1 MILPLDERDFAL
13 ITSAK
18 DMGYVDE
25 WNKDMLLSAL
35 KNQNFYGIK
44 VIRDKIKEEVLGYIH
59 YSLSVDSMDIN
70 SVFVFPSFRRK
81 GVAEKLLSVVI
92 DTAKEKRL
100 DKIFLEVRE
109 TNAPA
114 IKLYQ
119 KAGFNKVGTRKKYYF
134 DGENAI
140 VMARE
145 NLL

>member
-1 MILPLDERDFAL
+1 MISPLTERDFAL
-13 ITSAK
+13 IISAK
-18 DMGYVDE
+18 EMGYADE

-35 KNQNFYGIK
+35 KNQNFYGLK
-44 VIRDKIKEEVLGYIH
+44 VSHYEGVLGYIH

-70 SVFVFPSFRRK
+70 SVFVFPNARRK
-81 GVAEKLLSVVI
+81 GVGEKLLSAVI
-92 DTAKEKRL
+92 DVAKEKKL

-114 IKLYQ
+114 INLYQ
-119 KAGFNKVGTRKKYYF
+119 KAGFTKTGVRKKYYS

-140 VMARE
+140 VMVKE

>member
-1 MILPLDERDFAL
+1 MILPLDGRDFAL

-35 KNQNFYGIK
+35 KNQNFYGLK
-44 VIRDKIKEEVLGYIH
+44 VISDINKEEVLGYIH

-81 GVAEKLLSVVI
+81 GIAEKLLSAVVG
-92 DTAKEKRL
+92 TAKEKRL

-114 IKLYQ
+114 INLYQ
-119 KAGFNKVGTRKKYYF
+119 KVGFNKVGKRKKYYF

-140 VMARE
+140 VMAME

>member
-35 KNQNFYGIK
+35 KNQNFYGLK

>member
-1 MILPLDERDFAL
+1 MILPLDGRDFAL

-18 DMGYVDE
+18 DMGYLDE

-35 KNQNFYGIK
+35 KNQNFYGLK
-44 VIRDKIKEEVLGYIH
+44 VISDKIKEEVLGYIH

-81 GVAEKLLSVVI
+81 GIAEKLLSAVI
-92 DTAKEKRL
+92 NTAKEKRL

-119 KAGFNKVGTRKKYYF
+119 KAGFNSVGIRKKYYF

>member
-1 MILPLDERDFAL
+1 MILPLDGRDFAL

-18 DMGYVDE
+18 DMGYLDE

-35 KNQNFYGIK
+35 KNQNFYGLK
-44 VIRDKIKEEVLGYIH
+44 VISDKNSEEVLGYIH

-70 SVFVFPSFRRK
+70 SVFVFPRFRRK
-81 GVAEKLLSVVI
+81 GIAEKLLSAVI
-92 DTAKEKRL
+92 NTAKEKNL

-114 IKLYQ
+114 INLYQ
-119 KAGFNKVGTRKKYYF
+119 KAGFNSVGMRKKYYF

>member
-1 MILPLDERDFAL
+1 
-13 ITSAK
+13 
-18 DMGYVDE
+18 
-25 WNKDMLLSAL
+25 
-35 KNQNFYGIK
+35 
-44 VIRDKIKEEVLGYIH
+44 
-59 YSLSVDSMDIN
+59 MDIN
-70 SVFVFPSFRRK
+70 SVFVFPRFRRK
-81 GVAEKLLSVVI
+81 GVAEKLLSAAI
-92 DTAKEKRL
+92 NTAKEKNL

-140 VMARE
+140 VMTRE

>member
-18 DMGYVDE
+18 DMGYADE

-35 KNQNFYGIK
+35 KNQNFYGLK
-44 VIRDKIKEEVLGYIH
+44 VISDINKEEVLGYIH

-81 GVAEKLLSVVI
+81 GVAEKLLSAVI

-119 KAGFNKVGTRKKYYF
+119 KAGFSSVGTRKKYYF

>member
-1 MILPLDERDFAL
+1 MILPLDGRDFAL

-18 DMGYVDE
+18 DMGYADE

-35 KNQNFYGIK
+35 KNQNFYGLK
-44 VIRDKIKEEVLGYIH
+44 VISDINKEEVLGYIH

-81 GVAEKLLSVVI
+81 GIAEKLLSVVI

>member
-1 MILPLDERDFAL
+1 MILPLTERDFAL

-18 DMGYVDE
+18 DMGYLDE

-35 KNQNFYGIK
+35 KNQNFYGLK
-44 VIRDKIKEEVLGYIH
+44 VISDKNSEEVLGYIH

-70 SVFVFPSFRRK
+70 SVFVFPRFRRK
-81 GVAEKLLSVVI
+81 GVAEKLLSAAI
-92 DTAKEKRL
+92 NTAKEKNL

-140 VMARE
+140 VMTRE

>member
-13 ITSAK
+13 ISSAK

-35 KNQNFYGIK
+35 KNQNFYGLK
-44 VIRDKIKEEVLGYIH
+44 VISDINKEEVLGYIH

-81 GVAEKLLSVVI
+81 GIAEKLLSAVVG
-92 DTAKEKRL
+92 TAKEKRL

-114 IKLYQ
+114 INLYQ
-119 KAGFNKVGTRKKYYF
+119 KVGFNKVGKRKKYYF

-140 VMARE
+140 VMAME